1 MLHERASEK
10 HLRLAIT
17 ERPPRQ
23 RLLGDP
29 TRLRQAL
36 LNYVTNAV
44 KFTEQ
49 GSVSV
54 RLRVDDETDDT
65 VQVRFEVEDTG
76 IGIDPEARARLF
88 SVFEQADNSTTRRY
102 GGTGLGL
109 AITRR
114 LAQLMGGDAGV
125 DSEPGIGSTFWFTAR
140 LRRAGAAVT
149 APVAPA
155 GGGAEHELRQRFA
168 GRRILLVE
176 DDPLNREIAAL
187 LLGQVGLETDSA
199 EDGEIAVT
207 LAAKGD
213 YALILMDMQ
222 MPVMGGLDATR
233 LIRASGTAKRIP
245 IVAITA
251 NAFSEDRERCLA
263 AGMDDFIAKPF
274 NPDNLYATILKWLA
288 SADQRAAQA

>member
-1 MLHERASEK
+1 
-10 HLRLAIT
+10 
-17 ERPPRQ
+17 
-23 RLLGDP
+23 
-29 TRLRQAL
+29 
-36 LNYVTNAV
+36 
-44 KFTEQ
+44 
-49 GSVSV
+49 
-54 RLRVDDETDDT
+54 
-65 VQVRFEVEDTG
+65 
-76 IGIDPEARARLF
+76 
-88 SVFEQADNSTTRRY
+88 
-102 GGTGLGL
+102 
-109 AITRR
+109 
-114 LAQLMGGDAGV
+114 MGGDAGV

-140 LRRAGAAVT
+140 LRRAGATVA
-149 APVAPA
+149 APVAPTA
-155 GGGAEHELRQRFA
+155 GSAEHELRQRFA

-207 LAAKGD
+207 LAAKGN

-233 LIRASGTAKRIP
+233 LIRASGTAHRIP

-288 SADQRAAQA
+288 SADPRPANP